1 MLLLFTYGL
10 SLKCRYCSTMVFG
23 HHSLPPCTHIH
34 VSMLTHPSLCVI
46 LKNLL
51 SAVFFLLMELIM
63 LLNLVYIQRRIQR
76 FFRQSRQVKTLYQ
89 IVLLHRTIGG
99 FAKSTETNTKWC
111 FIFHYYWYSIQF
123 FVVIILTWNKPED
136 LLNLVLNNNIRIFY
150 FTKLYC
156 KIFNV
161 RIKVILLIAYSF

>member
-10 SLKCRYCSTMVFG
+10 SIKCRYCSTMVFG

-89 IVLLHRTIGG
+89 IVLLHWRFCQIHWD
-99 FAKSTETNTKWC
+99 KYK
-111 FIFHYYWYSIQF
+111 
-123 FVVIILTWNKPED
+123 VM
-136 LLNLVLNNNIRIFY
+136 FY
-150 FTKLYC
+150 ISL
-156 KIFNV
+156 
-161 RIKVILLIAYSF
+161 LLILHSVFCCYHSYLE